1 MAALAGSTLINF
13 VNPRLRR
20 YTRSTLV
27 AALVF
32 VGLAAGTAFIFQNSL
47 QSCTEDFSTRYA
59 MWPTELRL
67 VVCRTTHAIS
77 MSGYPRVCVPHVLH
91 DHMQPDLVLS
101 ALLCRGQV

>member
-47 QSCTEDFSTRYA
+47 QSCTEDFSTR
-59 MWPTELRL
+59 
-67 VVCRTTHAIS
+67 
-77 MSGYPRVCVPHVLH
+77 
-91 DHMQPDLVLS
+91 
-101 ALLCRGQV
+101 